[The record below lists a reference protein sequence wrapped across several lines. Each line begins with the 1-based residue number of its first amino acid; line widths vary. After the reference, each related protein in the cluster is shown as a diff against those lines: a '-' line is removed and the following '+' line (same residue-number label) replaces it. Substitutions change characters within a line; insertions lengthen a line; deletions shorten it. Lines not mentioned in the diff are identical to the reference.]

1 MDPNEELAA
10 GWKDA
15 AAYAPLLAADRSIF
29 AWEWLRRDPGYRA
42 AALAA
47 LEGATADGEA
57 PRPEHWGL
65 HAFEDPELAAPSAR
79 PVWRSDIHPL
89 VLPVLAAGSGG
100 PPDMLDLARLGPIV
114 TLVTARA
121 GREHLLL
128 SDGLRAIRIDV
139 LTGTLL
145 EGPVRLR
152 YLIAG
157 LASAEAPL
165 LTLRR
170 LLALGRTGR
179 FSRSLHPRETRARR
193 WVLALRASDAL
204 DAGADQREMASVL
217 LSRTAGEPRWRS
229 NASSVRSQVQRLVR
243 GARRMAAGGYLDLLR

>member
-47 LEGATADGEA
+47 LEGATANGEA

-65 HAFEDPELAAPSAR
+65 HAFEYPELAAPSAR
-79 PVWRSDIHPL
+79 PVWRADIIPCTSGAGRG
-89 VLPVLAAGSGG
+89 VRRAAGHARSGAPGSDRHDRHG
-100 PPDMLDLARLGPIV
+100 PSG
-114 TLVTARA
+114 ARA
-121 GREHLLL
+121 SASFRWA
-128 SDGLRAIRIDV
+128 SAIRIDV